1 MTELAQLLQISQE
14 MLWLHAIVFLRVG
27 PVIALF
33 PGIGEQMVS
42 VRIKLVATLAFTAIV
57 APAAASEIA
66 VSSQPDIAIWRTIL
80 TETALGLM
88 IGIGLRMFL
97 VALQTAGSMAAQAT
111 SLSQILGSAGAT
123 PLPAIGHLLTM
134 GGIALAMIL
143 NLHVQVAAMLIAT
156 YKVFPIG
163 ELPEASSVS
172 QWGIAQ
178 ISGAFSLAFS
188 LAAPFVLISV
198 LYNLTLGIINRAM
211 PQMMV
216 IFVGAPVITAG
227 GLILLFLLAP
237 IMLGIWVAALQ
248 GYVVNPFGMR

>member
-1 MTELAQLLQISQE
+1 MNGLAQLLQISQDI
-14 MLWLHAIVFLRVG
+14 LWLHALVFLRVG
-27 PVIALF
+27 PIIALF
-33 PGIGEQMVS
+33 PGFGEQYVP
-42 VRIKLVATLAFTAIV
+42 VRIKLVATLAFTVIV
-57 APAAASEIA
+57 APAAASEMPYMTGPQFSFTWVI
-66 VSSQPDIAIWRTIL
+66 I
-80 TETALGLM
+80 TETAIGLM

-97 VALQTAGSMAAQAT
+97 LALQMAGSMAAQAT

-143 NLHVQVAAMLIAT
+143 HLHVNVAAMVIAT
-156 YKVFPIG
+156 YKIFAVG
-163 ELPEASSVS
+163 QLPAASAMS
-172 QWGIAQ
+172 QWGISQ
-178 ISGAFSLAFS
+178 ISQAFSLAFS

-227 GLILLFLLAP
+227 GLVLLFLLAP
-237 IMLGIWVAALQ
+237 IMLGVWAAAFQ
-248 GYVVNPFGMR
+248 AYIANPFGLR

>member
-1 MTELAQLLQISQE
+1 MTGLAQLLQISQE
-14 MLWLHAIVFLRVG
+14 MLWLHATVFLRVG
-27 PVIALF
+27 PVISLF
-33 PGIGEQMVS
+33 PGFGERSVP
-42 VRIKLVATLAFTAIV
+42 VRIKLVLTLAFTAVV
-57 APAAASEIA
+57 APAVA
-66 VSSQPDIAIWRTIL
+66 PDIAMGAFPDFNFGWVIV
-80 TETALGLM
+80 TETVVGLM

-97 VALQTAGSMAAQAT
+97 LALQTAGSMAAQAT

-123 PLPAIGHLLTM
+123 PLPAMGHVLTM

-143 NLHVQVAAMLIAT
+143 HLHVHVAEMIIAT
-156 YKVFPIG
+156 YGMFPVG
-163 ELPEASSVS
+163 ELPDASAAS

-178 ISGAFSLAFS
+178 VGGAFSLAFS

-216 IFVGAPVITAG
+216 VFVGAPVITAG
-227 GLILLFLLAP
+227 GMILLCLLAP

-248 GYVVNPFGMR
+248 GFIFNPFGTR

>member
-66 VSSQPDIAIWRTIL
+66 VSSQPDIAIWRTIP

>member
-1 MTELAQLLQISQE
+1 MQISQE
-14 MLWLHAIVFLRVG
+14 VLWLHAIVFLRVG
-27 PVIALF
+27 PVVALF
-33 PGIGEQMVS
+33 PGFGEQSVP
-42 VRIKLVATLAFTAIV
+42 VRIKLVATIAFTAIV
-57 APAAASEIA
+57 APAAA
-66 VSSQPDIAIWRTIL
+66 PDVPLTTSPDFTLGWVIL
-80 TETALGLM
+80 TETVIGLM

-97 VALQTAGSMAAQAT
+97 LALQTAGSMAAQAT

-123 PLPAIGHLLTM
+123 PLPAIGHLLSM

-143 NLHVQVAAMLIAT
+143 NLHVHVAAMIIAT
-156 YKVFPIG
+156 YGIFEVG
-163 ELPEASSVS
+163 QLTDASATS

-227 GLILLFLLAP
+227 GLMLLFLLAP

-248 GYVVNPFGMR
+248 GYVVNPFGSR